1 MRTDFIEDQ
10 AELSGLCRMSIHFG
24 LRKIPSRVSSPR
36 MCFRLLSGSDAESDE
51 DDDLDDAADIMEM
64 EAGDRDVNISDEA
77 LKNQVTRV
85 HM

>member
-1 MRTDFIEDQ
+1 
-10 AELSGLCRMSIHFG
+10 MSIHTG
-24 LRKIPSRVSSPR
+24 LRTCRFPSRVSSSG

>member
-1 MRTDFIEDQ
+1 
-10 AELSGLCRMSIHFG
+10 
-24 LRKIPSRVSSPR
+24 